1 MVCRTSRGS
10 QAIRQLLPD
19 CRVYFLGFFCAASI
33 GSGRVYVCAW
43 PKIVHQQTMH
53 IRDVRSN
60 VRIWGM
66 NWLLLWMVLQFTQG
80 CVAYQSVR
88 PLSVLTLR
96 VVIYIFIVIQYD
108 SECEWEFVFF
118 LSFFFYECLYECLYI
133 TLQIVYI
140 IQQMM
145 KFCFRRWCTRK
156 YNK

>member
-118 LSFFFYECLYECLYI
+118 LSFFFFLWVFVWVSVHNIANC
-133 TLQIVYI
+133 VYNTANDEI
-140 IQQMM
+140 LFSALMHS
-145 KFCFRRWCTRK
+145 
-156 YNK
+156 